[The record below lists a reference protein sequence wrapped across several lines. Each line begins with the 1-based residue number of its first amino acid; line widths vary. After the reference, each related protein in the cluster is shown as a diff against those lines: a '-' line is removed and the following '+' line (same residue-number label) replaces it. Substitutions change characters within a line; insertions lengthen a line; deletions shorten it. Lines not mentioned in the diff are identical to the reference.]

1 MPPRSRWRRLLARWP
16 AHGARG
22 IGSRDGSCLAAGARL
37 FASLLS
43 PPAAPPA
50 PPPPRACAAPWV
62 LSPSASGRPRGR
74 ARARAAPVEGQPA
87 GPPGA
92 GCGRGGLGS
101 ALARVPQRLGAGPA
115 ASPTGLGA
123 GFAAPDGATAR
134 EGEAPGSAEAPAF
147 WVRGR
152 LVRQPAAAAGAV
164 ASRVVCAA
172 ARSTWPAVARAS
184 TRRGEARRR
193 LQPCRGCWRARGHT
207 SHFRQQRPRL

>member
-1 MPPRSRWRRLLARWP
+1 MSFCKAARARHSQTLSLKNEEARKNWERRHAAEARATLTEQQLKGTVERLDAAEKSVAVATLAGEV
-16 AHGARG
+16 ASARRAV
-22 IGSRDGSCLAAGARL
+22 GSRDGSCRRTFICQLIE
-37 FASLLS
+37 
-43 PPAAPPA
+43 PPRCATR
-50 PPPPRACAAPWV
+50 PPPPRACAAPRV

-134 EGEAPGSAEAPAF
+134 EGEAPGAF
-147 WVRGR
+147 WV
-152 LVRQPAAAAGAV
+152 
-164 ASRVVCAA
+164 
-172 ARSTWPAVARAS
+172 
-184 TRRGEARRR
+184 
-193 LQPCRGCWRARGHT
+193 
-207 SHFRQQRPRL
+207 